1 MVVIRAAEKQIKIEI
16 YEAYFANDN
25 FPSPTRFPI
34 LVAEARPIESGSIKK
49 TLAIL
54 IAIV

>member
-1 MVVIRAAEKQIKIEI
+1 MVVISAAEKQIKIEI

-25 FPSPTRFPI
+25 FLSPTRFPI

-54 IAIV
+54 